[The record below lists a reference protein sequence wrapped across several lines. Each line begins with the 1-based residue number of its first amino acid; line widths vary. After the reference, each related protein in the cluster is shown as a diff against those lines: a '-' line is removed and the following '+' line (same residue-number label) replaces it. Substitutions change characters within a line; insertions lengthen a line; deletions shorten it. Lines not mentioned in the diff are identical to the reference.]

1 MTPSIAIPH
10 VWFIKNKPKND
21 ETTYFVRILACKYVS
36 IVFVESHFDLLCWW
50 LGTLGIACDDAKYTY
65 LSYMACL
72 KRAINDDPR
81 YLVKRVCKFP
91 SFFCEVALWLV
102 LLMAWYS

>member
-1 MTPSIAIPH
+1 MKQSIL
-10 VWFIKNKPKND
+10 N
-21 ETTYFVRILACKYVS
+21 
-36 IVFVESHFDLLCWW
+36 
-50 LGTLGIACDDAKYTY
+50 

-72 KRAINDDPR
+72 KKAINDDPR

-102 LLMAWYS
+102 LLIA